1 MTAILFWALAALAV
15 FSLTGYG
22 LVWIALAALFGRRTL
37 PSAGTPLHATMLIAA
52 RNEAAN
58 IRAKLDSV
66 LAQDIGPH
74 RLDILVVSDGSE
86 DATLTEAQSTGNT
99 RVSAFET
106 AGHGG
111 KASALNAG
119 LARIEA
125 DVVIF
130 SDANS
135 ILAPGALAA
144 LLDPFADPAV
154 GGVCGRP
161 EPASGGRNGW
171 LARVEKL
178 FWAYDSA
185 LKRAESRLGGAV
197 SAQGTLYAMRREC
210 LPPTVPRTVAD
221 DFYISVHAPAHGR
234 RLVFAP
240 DAVAREAVTQRTGAE
255 FMRRVRSTE
264 RGWRALMSM
273 AGLMNPARH
282 GLYAIQLFCH
292 KALRRLVAFVLPA
305 LFIVNIP
312 LVETGAAYAAALA
325 LQSVFYAVALAA
337 LILPNAARLPGAG
350 LVAFFVMGH
359 AAMAFGILRA
369 AFGVQSARWAPV
381 RDPVP

>member
-1 MTAILFWALAALAV
+1 MTVVLFWVLAGLTV
-15 FSLTGYG
+15 FSLVGYG
-22 LVWIALAALFGRRTL
+22 LVWIALAALFGRR
-37 PSAGTPLHATMLIAA
+37 PSPPAGTPLSATMLIAA
-52 RNEAAN
+52 RNEAGA

-66 LAQDIGPH
+66 LAQETGPH

-86 DATLTEAQSTGNT
+86 DATLAEAQGTGDS

-119 LARIEA
+119 LARIQS
-125 DVVIF
+125 DIVIF

-135 ILAPGALAA
+135 ILAPGSVAA
-144 LLDPFADPAV
+144 LLEPFADPSV

-161 EPASGGRNGW
+161 EPAGGGRGGW
-171 LARVEKL
+171 LARVERL

-185 LKRAESRLGGAV
+185 LKQAESRLGGAV

-264 RGWRALMSM
+264 RGWRGLMRM

-282 GLYAIQLFCH
+282 GLYAVQLFCH
-292 KALRRLVAFVLPA
+292 KALRRLVAFLLPT
-305 LFIVNIP
+305 LFVVSIP
-312 LVETGAAYAAALA
+312 LATVGAPYAAALA
-325 LQSVFYAVALAA
+325 LQCAFYAVALAA
-337 LILPNAARLPGAG
+337 LLLPRAMRLPGAG
-350 LVAFFVMGH
+350 LAAFFVMGH

-381 RDPVP
+381 RDPAP